1 MKNFRKKI
9 KAMFKA
15 DPSDMIFIIVSYA
28 CIFGIAIAFAVFFA
42 TKIPEARIADAE
54 TLMALKTHLCEE
66 MPELTNANPED
77 IEVVKQPMY
86 QIVYEG
92 KTIYIDDAGLQAQV
106 EQVLAN
112 KQAEVLSS
120 ACFVLGMLLCA
131 GIGLFGKTELSHRFE
146 ILENRTFE
154 YVVIYDFDLD
164 DEVFF
169 DS

>member
-28 CIFGIAIAFAVFFA
+28 CMLGISIAFAVFFV

-54 TLMALKTHLCEE
+54 TLTALKVHLCEE
-66 MPELTNANPED
+66 MPELAGADPED

-86 QIVYEG
+86 QIMYEG
-92 KTIYIDDAGLQAQV
+92 KTIYIDDAGLQTQV
-106 EQVLAN
+106 EQVLNN

-120 ACFVLGMLLCA
+120 ACFVLGLLLCV
-131 GIGLFGKTELSHRFE
+131 GMGLFDKIELAHRFKMV
-146 ILENRTFE
+146 ENRTFE
-154 YVVIYDFDLD
+154 YVVIYDYDLD
-164 DEVFF
+164 DKVFF